1 MCPLQV
7 EANWQSRWPLPQLEM
22 LFSTPLASGFAKR
35 RSPYN
40 ESKTRTDRQPDKQ
53 GFRRFRMFRPLSRT
67 KRLRI
72 TRRKFSTVATGAVVV
87 FGFVCC
93 VLLQV
98 AAQGNEGQKNERD
111 DAAAAAAFETI
122 IPVLHHP
129 RCMNCHSAGDFP
141 RQGDDSHR
149 HTMLV
154 RRGPAGDGTLVVKCS
169 TCHQDHNW
177 EGLHMPPG
185 APGWHLPSPAALM
198 IWQGLNDHQLCE
210 LFKNPNQ
217 NGNRSVG
224 QIVEHMSTPLVLWGW
239 NPGDGRT
246 PVPMPE
252 AQFLAKVKEW
262 AAKGAACPADGSA
275 SPTNGR

>member
-1 MCPLQV
+1 
-7 EANWQSRWPLPQLEM
+7 
-22 LFSTPLASGFAKR
+22 
-35 RSPYN
+35 
-40 ESKTRTDRQPDKQ
+40 
-53 GFRRFRMFRPLSRT
+53 MFRPLSRT
-67 KRLRI
+67 KRSRI

-154 RRGPAGDGTLVVKCS
+154 RRGPAGDGALVVKCS

-262 AAKGAACPADGSA
+262 ATKGAACPADGSA

>member
-1 MCPLQV
+1 
-7 EANWQSRWPLPQLEM
+7 
-22 LFSTPLASGFAKR
+22 
-35 RSPYN
+35 
-40 ESKTRTDRQPDKQ
+40 
-53 GFRRFRMFRPLSRT
+53 MFRPLSRT
-67 KRLRI
+67 KRSRI
-72 TRRKFSTVATGAVVV
+72 TRRKFSTVVTGVAVV

-210 LFKNPNQ
+210 LFKDPNQ

-224 QIVEHMSTPLVLWGW
+224 QIAEHMSTPLVLWGW

-262 AAKGAACPADGSA
+262 AAKGAACPADGSS